1 MEYQFPLDRKQEG
14 MGMDHMNSEP
24 TWQTPQQSGAQSKTT
39 EGKDGQA
46 KSIFD
51 VWDATSKYVRLNIH
65 TFFN

>member
-1 MEYQFPLDRKQEG
+1 
-14 MGMDHMNSEP
+14 MDHMNSEP
-24 TWQTPQQSGAQSKTT
+24 TWQTPQQSVAQSKTT

-65 TFFN
+65 TFFS